1 MTEAKG
7 RHIIDLSNCYSGNG
21 AREFDRNSVDGIRK
35 SLGHCHDV
43 NQVLIRNQNV
53 LQKRFMDLRLRNGI
67 IIAVITGAIARGP
80 EIFAFIERLL
90 R

>member
-1 MTEAKG
+1 MKPHHE
-7 RHIIDLSNCYSGNG
+7 IDLSNCYSGNG
-21 AREFDRNSVDGIRK
+21 AREFDRDSVNGIRK

-43 NQVLIRNQNV
+43 NQALIRNQNV
-53 LQKRFMDLRLRNGI
+53 LQKRLMNLRLRNGV

-80 EIFAFIERLL
+80 EIFAFVESLL